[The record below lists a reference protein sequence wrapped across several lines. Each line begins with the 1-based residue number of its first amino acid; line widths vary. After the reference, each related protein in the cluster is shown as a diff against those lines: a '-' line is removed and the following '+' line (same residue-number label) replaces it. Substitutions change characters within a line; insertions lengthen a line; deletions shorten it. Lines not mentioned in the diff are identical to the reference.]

1 MVIPKLKSQ
10 ITFYRTEARPEVKKS
25 ALVRYL
31 TDLQSHPPVL
41 QTAGNREMSVT
52 FSKA

>member
-10 ITFYRTEARPEVKKS
+10 STFYRTEARPEVKKS